1 MGLKYR
7 DKSYTVEERVNDL
20 IERMTLEEKIG
31 QMMQI
36 SFISV
41 SAEEAE
47 EWITKR
53 CAGSFLHALGD
64 DAKRLQEI
72 SLSTRLGIPLLFGI
86 DAVRGHALHN
96 GATIFPTQLGMACAW
111 NPELVEKAGRVTAKE
126 VAADGLHWTFSPIL
140 CLGRDLR
147 WGRIDET
154 FGEDPYLTGVL
165 AASIIQGYQG
175 GSLSGPD
182 SILAC
187 AKHYIAYGEG
197 TGGRDAYDSQ
207 VSIRKVRE
215 VFLPPF
221 RKAVEAGCATFM
233 SSYQSIDGTPVTAN
247 KKVLRGLLK
256 EELGFDGF
264 VVTDWNNA
272 GSLIFNQ
279 HVAGDMETAARK
291 TIEAGNDM
299 IMNTNEFYEA
309 AIKLVRNGAVTE
321 ELIDDAV
328 RRILRIRFR
337 LGLFDGKAYP
347 GSCSG
352 AYQKSCSTTYPESGS
367 TVCLGSGTRPYPGSG
382 GVEHNDASQ
391 TNSIIGCKEHLD
403 TALEITRQSIVLL
416 ENRNNILPLSG
427 TVKKIAVIGPNAD
440 DIQSHFGDWTFLS
453 HPEPKPDE
461 VPKLPVYTVLGGIRE
476 LAEERGIS
484 TVYHKGCDIMN
495 VDDEDICGA
504 AECAA
509 DSDVVVAVVGDCLRQ
524 NGEYKDR
531 ADLSLSGSQQRLL
544 ESLKVC
550 GKPLIVVLVSSK
562 PLAIPWAAENADA
575 LLAAFNPGM
584 FGGRAAAEIIFGE
597 VNPCGKLPIS
607 FPYHSGQLPVYY
619 NQLPGWHGGH
629 YMDMPDKPLYSFGY
643 GLSYS
648 RYVYTSLRLSQ
659 TICTADDTV
668 TVYVDVTNAGPYDG
682 METVQLYVND
692 IISSIVAPVRQ
703 LKAFV
708 KTEIRSGETKTL
720 EFSLPVRELY
730 IIDENENQVVE
741 PGEFEILVG
750 PDSRPESLLKAVL
763 TVL

>member
-1 MGLKYR
+1 MGMKYK
-7 DKSYTVEERVNDL
+7 DKSYTVEERVDDL
-20 IERMTLEEKIG
+20 IGRMTLEEKIG

-41 SAEEAE
+41 STEEAE
-47 EWITKR
+47 EWITRR

-72 SLSTRLGIPLLFGI
+72 ATNTRLGIPLLFGI

-96 GATIFPTQLGMACAW
+96 GATIFPTQLGMACTW
-111 NPELVEKAGRVTAKE
+111 NPELVKKAGRVTAKE

-147 WGRIDET
+147 WGRINET
-154 FGEDPYLTGVL
+154 FGEDPHLTGVL

-175 GSLSGPD
+175 DSLSDPD

-207 VSIRKVRE
+207 ISMRKVRE

-247 KKVLRGLLK
+247 KRALRGLLK
-256 EELGFDGF
+256 EELGYDGF

-272 GSLIFNQ
+272 GSLISNQ
-279 HVAGDMETAARK
+279 HVAGDMETAAKK

-309 AIKLVRNGAVTE
+309 ALRLVRNGIVPE

-328 RRILRIRFR
+328 RRILRIKFK
-337 LGLFDGKAYP
+337 LGLFDGRANSATVAGAYP
-347 GSCSG
+347 GS
-352 AYQKSCSTTYPESGS
+352 GS
-367 TVCLGSGTRPYPGSG
+367 AA
-382 GVEHNDASQ
+382 HNAVGQDG
-391 TNSIIGCKEHLD
+391 SIIGCKEHLD

-416 ENRNNILPLSG
+416 ENRNNTLPLSG
-427 TVKKIAVIGPNAD
+427 TEKKIAVIGPNAD

-461 VPKLPVYTVLGGIRE
+461 APILPVYTILSGIRE
-476 LAEERGIS
+476 FAEERGIS
-484 TVYHKGCDIMN
+484 TVYHKGCDIMD
-495 VDDEDICGA
+495 VEDEDISGA
-504 AECAA
+504 VECAA

-531 ADLSLSGSQQRLL
+531 ADLSLSGSQQKLL
-544 ESLKVC
+544 ETLKKC

-562 PLAIPWAAENADA
+562 PLAMPWAAENADA

-584 FGGRAAAEIIFGE
+584 FGGRAVAEIIFGE

-619 NQLPGWHGGH
+619 NQLPGLHGGR
-629 YMDMPDKPLYSFGY
+629 YMDMPGRPLYSFGY
-643 GLSYS
+643 GLSYNCYEYS
-648 RYVYTSLRLSQ
+648 GLRLSQ
-659 TICTADDTV
+659 TTCTADDTV

-682 METVQLYVND
+682 METVQLYVKD
-692 IISSIVAPVRQ
+692 VISSVVTPVRQ
-703 LKAFV
+703 LKGFV
-708 KTEIRSGETKTL
+708 KTEIRSGETKTV
-720 EFSLPVRELY
+720 EFTLPVSELY
-730 IIDENENQVVE
+730 IIDENEKQVVE